1 MYRLPACAAAL
12 ILLLAAGQPRAA
24 DQPAGDFFFKSGDRI
39 VFLGDS
45 ITEQYQYSTYIEL
58 YLTSRFPKWNLTFL
72 NAGIGGDT
80 ANGGAGRFQ
89 AHVLNEKPSAVTI
102 DFGMN
107 DGGYGAFNPN
117 SNKTYVDK
125 TDAMLDMAK
134 KSNVRVAL
142 ISPNAVER
150 RKHDNLKTYFETQK
164 QFYAPLKD
172 IAAKYQVP
180 FVDQYAITRA
190 ALEKMAAD
198 DPEAKTAN
206 PFPDGVHTAPAGG
219 LLMAHTI
226 LVGLKAPA
234 LVSDV
239 TIDAAA
245 GKSDAKGCAVAKLK
259 ASAGSVSFERSDNAL
274 PLPVLKEWLPV
285 LPYINQLKDLNWY
298 GLKVTGLD
306 KGKYKLE
313 IDGKEAGTFTSE
325 ELAAGVNVGNL
336 QTGPIY
342 EQGQNVL
349 KAINAKNQQV
359 HQRFRGVLMFQA
371 PDWLADV
378 AAERKPAELGKR
390 MDKIN
395 ALQAEIYKM
404 AQPAPRQF
412 ELKAVQ

>member
-1 MYRLPACAAAL
+1 MYRLSSCLAAL
-12 ILLLAAGQPRAA
+12 LLLFAAGQPHAA

-45 ITEQYQYSTYIEL
+45 ITEQYQYSNYIEL

-80 ANGGAGRFQ
+80 AGGGTGRFQ
-89 AHVLNEKPSAVTI
+89 THVLNEKPTAVTI

-117 SNKTYVDK
+117 SNKTYIDK
-125 TDAMLDMAK
+125 TDQMLDMARK
-134 KSNVRVAL
+134 NNVRVAL

-172 IAAKYQVP
+172 IAAKYQMP
-180 FVDQYAITRA
+180 FVDQYAVTRA
-190 ALEKMAAD
+190 AMEKMAAD
-198 DPEAKTAN
+198 DPDAKTVN

-239 TIDAAA
+239 AIDAAA
-245 GKSDAKGCAVAKLK
+245 GKSETKACTVAKLK
-259 ASAGSVSFERSDNAL
+259 ASAASVSFERLDDAL
-274 PLPVLKEWLPV
+274 PVPVLKEWLPV
-285 LPYINQLKDLNWY
+285 LPYVNQLKDLNWY

-336 QTGPIY
+336 QAGPIY
-342 EQGQNVL
+342 EQGQNLL
-349 KAINAKNQQV
+349 KAITAKNQQV

-378 AAERKPAELGKR
+378 AAERKPAELSKR

-395 ALQAEIYKM
+395 ALQADIYKM
-404 AQPAPRQF
+404 AQPTPRQF

>member
-1 MYRLPACAAAL
+1 MYRIPAVVAAF
-12 ILLLAAGQPRAA
+12 ILLLATGQPRAA
-24 DQPAGDFFFKSGDRI
+24 EPAGDFFFKSGDRI

-45 ITEQYQYSTYIEL
+45 ITEQYQYSSYIEL
-58 YLTSRFPKWNLTFL
+58 YLTTRFPKWNLTFI
-72 NAGIGGDT
+72 NAGISGDT

-89 AHVLNEKPSAVTI
+89 AHVLNEKPTAVTI

-117 SNKTYVDK
+117 SNKNYVAK
-125 TDAMLDMAK
+125 TEQMLEMAK
-134 KSNVRVAL
+134 KNNARVAL

-150 RKHDNLKTYFETQK
+150 RKHENYKLYFETQK
-164 QFYAPLKD
+164 QFYAPLAE
-172 IAAKYQVP
+172 IASKFQVP
-180 FVDQYAITRA
+180 FVDQYAVTRS
-190 ALEKMAAD
+190 ALEKMAVD
-198 DPEAKTAN
+198 DPEAKVVN
-206 PFPDGVHTAPAGG
+206 PFPDGVHTAPSGG

-245 GKSDAKGCAVAKLK
+245 GKSESKGCAVAKLK
-259 ASAGSVSFERSDNAL
+259 SSSGSVSFERTDDAL
-274 PLPVLKEWLPV
+274 PLPMQKDWVTL
-285 LPYINQLKDLNWY
+285 LPYVNQLKDLNWY

-313 IDGKEAGTFTSE
+313 IDGKEVGTFTSE

-336 QTGPIY
+336 MAGPIY
-342 EQGQNVL
+342 EQGQKVL
-349 KAINAKNQQV
+349 QAINAKNQQV

-378 AAERKPAELGKR
+378 AAERKPAELVKR

-395 ALQAEIYKM
+395 ALQADIYKM
-404 AQPAPRQF
+404 TQPVARSF
-412 ELKAVQ
+412 ELKSVQ